1 MFFFRAE
8 RTGTNV
14 KGFGLMSHVPVI
26 PLKVYVLSVVHIL
39 ARGNPQQTT
48 ETDLGCV
55 GAREASVLRST
66 EHHPHEF
73 RFVLPI
79 CLLRL
84 RTEAKLPFFVC
95 SDPHD
100 FNLGCGAADGYVE
113 FRAPPRTFVL

>member
-73 RFVLPI
+73 RFVLPSGLMI
-79 CLLRL
+79 YPFPNARLRL
-84 RTEAKLPFFVC
+84 ASTASGSPSLRMARLRLASAEPA
-95 SDPHD
+95 
-100 FNLGCGAADGYVE
+100 
-113 FRAPPRTFVL
+113 RA

>member
-66 EHHPHEF
+66 EHHPHDI
-73 RFVLPI
+73 RFVLPTGSDFFLGYI
-79 CLLRL
+79 PHRQTFFFLAT
-84 RTEAKLPFFVC
+84 RTVKISE
-95 SDPHD
+95 
-100 FNLGCGAADGYVE
+100 
-113 FRAPPRTFVL
+113 R

>member
-1 MFFFRAE
+1 
-8 RTGTNV
+8 
-14 KGFGLMSHVPVI
+14 MSHVPVI

-79 CLLRL
+79 VSLGLK
-84 RTEAKLPFFVC
+84 TEALLPFSFF
-95 SDPHD
+95 SIPHARHRIIC
-100 FNLGCGAADGYVE
+100 FQFAATLRIPV
-113 FRAPPRTFVL
+113 PCIL

>member
-55 GAREASVLRST
+55 GVREASVLRST

-79 CLLRL
+79 LLLRFK
-84 RTEAKLPFFVC
+84 TEAWLPFLVC
-95 SDPHD
+95 SVPHT
-100 FNLGCGAADGYVE
+100 L
-113 FRAPPRTFVL
+113 

>member
-1 MFFFRAE
+1 
-8 RTGTNV
+8 
-14 KGFGLMSHVPVI
+14 MSHVPVI

-79 CLLRL
+79 CLLRFENGSFMEPFL
-84 RTEAKLPFFVC
+84 FCFSTHACAKGF
-95 SDPHD
+95 
-100 FNLGCGAADGYVE
+100 G
-113 FRAPPRTFVL
+113 

>member
-14 KGFGLMSHVPVI
+14 KGFGLMSHVPVN
-26 PLKVYVLSVVHIL
+26 PLKGYVLSVVHIL

-73 RFVLPI
+73 RFVLPSVSNYGI
-79 CLLRL
+79 II
-84 RTEAKLPFFVC
+84 
-95 SDPHD
+95 
-100 FNLGCGAADGYVE
+100 NYW
-113 FRAPPRTFVL
+113 

>member
-73 RFVLPI
+73 RFVLPSVSNYGI
-79 CLLRL
+79 II
-84 RTEAKLPFFVC
+84 
-95 SDPHD
+95 
-100 FNLGCGAADGYVE
+100 NYW
-113 FRAPPRTFVL
+113 

>member
-14 KGFGLMSHVPVI
+14 KGFGLMSHVPVN
-26 PLKVYVLSVVHIL
+26 PLKGYVLSVVHIL

-55 GAREASVLRST
+55 GVREASVLRST

-79 CLLRL
+79 LLL
-84 RTEAKLPFFVC
+84 CFKTEAWLPFRLVFM
-95 SDPHD
+95 PHT
-100 FNLGCGAADGYVE
+100 LHIYCGAWGS
-113 FRAPPRTFVL
+113 PPPP